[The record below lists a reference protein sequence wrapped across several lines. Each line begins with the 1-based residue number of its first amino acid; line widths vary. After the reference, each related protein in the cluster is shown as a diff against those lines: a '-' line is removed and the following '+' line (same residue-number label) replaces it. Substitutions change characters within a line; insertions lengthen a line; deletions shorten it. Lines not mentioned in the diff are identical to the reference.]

1 MNSLPPEILHIILG
15 HLPFPDLCQ
24 SHTLVCKEW
33 RDIIQQEKVIE
44 ADFSVFFIM
53 FFFLWKF
60 MKWQKMYYKYRLG
73 DSTAVSF
80 LKGTCEEAGITRVSM
95 CLQNLI
101 K

>member
-53 FFFLWKF
+53 FFFSLEVYE
-60 MKWQKMYYKYRLG
+60 MAE
-73 DSTAVSF
+73 DV
-80 LKGTCEEAGITRVSM
+80 
-95 CLQNLI
+95 LQVPTG
-101 K
+101 